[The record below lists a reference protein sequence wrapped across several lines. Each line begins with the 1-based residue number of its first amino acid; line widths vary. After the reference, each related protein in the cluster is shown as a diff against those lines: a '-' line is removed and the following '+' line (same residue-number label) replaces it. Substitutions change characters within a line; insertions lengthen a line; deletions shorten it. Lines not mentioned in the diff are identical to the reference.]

1 MVRRFRGQFDQKV
14 DGKGR
19 MSIPAPFRRVL
30 EAGDPDWQPK
40 TEPEVIIVFGDE
52 TQPYLECYTVDAANE
67 VDAMIEEM
75 DFGSVEHEMLVELFN
90 GQSLS
95 TTIDTTGRIVLPQ
108 KLREKLGVDAG
119 EEVFMIATGRTFQ
132 MWHPDTYQ
140 KVKKARRQAWLAE
153 QGEGFNP
160 LSLLAKSR
168 RTGVQ

>member
-1 MVRRFRGQFDQKV
+1 
-14 DGKGR
+14 
-19 MSIPAPFRRVL
+19 MSIPASFRRVL

-40 TEPEVIIVFGDE
+40 NEPEIIIVFGDE
-52 TQPYLECYTVDAANE
+52 TQPYLDCYTVDAANE

-75 DFGSVEHEMLVELFN
+75 DIGSVEREMLEELFN

-95 TTIDTTGRIVLPQ
+95 TTIDNTGRIVLPQ
-108 KLREKLGVDAG
+108 KLREKLGLAAGGDA
-119 EEVFMIATGRTFQ
+119 FMIATGRTFQ
-132 MWHPDTYQ
+132 IWHPETYE

-168 RTGVQ
+168 RVGEQ